1 MKDAPLEDE
10 LPPLARKAMQA
21 MREAVAEAIAE
32 HWRAGRP
39 VHVWQ
44 DNQIVAL
51 YPDGTAVPVKS

>member
-1 MKDAPLEDE
+1 MKDTRLEDD

-21 MREAVAEAIAE
+21 MRKAVAEAIAE

-44 DNQIVAL
+44 DNQVVAL
-51 YPDGTAVPVKS
+51 YPDGTAVPVRS